1 MEPMMIGILGIL
13 ALFVFLVLG
22 VHIGVALGL
31 VGLVG
36 TIMLVGFGS
45 ASMYVANSFYH
56 RISYFAL
63 LTVPLFIMMGYLAA
77 GGGVNVK
84 LYDML
89 CQWVGWLKGG
99 LGIATVLSCAGF
111 GTVTGSSL
119 VATTVFAKLASPE
132 MRRYGYHKGI
142 AYAIPASAG
151 CIGMLIPPS
160 ILMVVYGE
168 MSGES
173 IGKLLIA
180 GIVPGILL
188 SICLSVV
195 IMIIAWRRPDL
206 IPPLKARGVTWRKR
220 FSSALGIWPV
230 FIAAAIIIGG
240 IFGGVFSPT
249 EAGAVANF
257 ALLALVLAIRRG
269 DAFGKVI
276 WPAMKDAV
284 STTAMIFL
292 LFAGANVFGHFLVLV
307 GINRILF
314 DFIVGLHL
322 SPIAFMVV
330 MVLVYLALGCFLD
343 CTSMV
348 CITVPLFNP
357 VATALGINPMWYA
370 MVVIL
375 AMHAGEI
382 TPPLGINLYGAKAV
396 AESDVPVEEIF
407 KSAVPFLIGTIV
419 ATGIMLA
426 FPWLSITLPN
436 LMVGG

>member
-1 MEPMMIGILGIL
+1 MIGILGIV
-13 ALFVFLVLG
+13 ALFVFLAMG

-31 VGLVG
+31 VGLIG
-36 TIMLVGFGS
+36 TIMLVGFDS

-63 LTVPLFIMMGYLAA
+63 LTVPLFIMMGYFAA
-77 GGGVNVK
+77 GGGVSVK

-89 CQWVGWLKGG
+89 RHWVGRLRGG
-99 LGIATVLSCAGF
+99 LGVATVLSCAGF

-119 VATTVFAKLASPE
+119 VTTTVFAKLASPE
-132 MRRYGYHKGI
+132 MRRYGYDKGI

-173 IGKLLIA
+173 VGKLLIA
-180 GIVPGILL
+180 GIVPGIIL

-195 IMIIAWRRPDL
+195 IMIIAWRRPNL
-206 IPPLKARGVTWRKR
+206 IPPLKVERITWQKKF
-220 FSSALGIWPV
+220 FSILEIWPV
-230 FIAAAIIIGG
+230 LIAATIIIGG
-240 IFGGVFSPT
+240 VFGGVFSPT

-269 DAFGKVI
+269 DAFRKII
-276 WPAMKDAV
+276 WPAMKDTV

-292 LFAGANVFGHFLVLV
+292 LFAGAIVFGHFLVLA
-307 GINRILF
+307 GISRSIF
-314 DFIVGLHL
+314 DVIVGLHL
-322 SPIAFMVV
+322 SPMAFMGV

-357 VATALGINPMWYA
+357 VAMALEINPMWYA

-396 AESDVPVEEIF
+396 AEPDVTVEEIF

-419 ATGIMLA
+419 AIGIMLA
-426 FPWLSITLPN
+426 FPWLSITLPK